1 LTGFRWTAGEVR
13 RALETES
20 PAGEIEFTGIS
31 TDTRK
36 IESGSLFVALKGASF
51 DGHDYLAQAAE
62 QGATGAVVAHVPGDA
77 PRGMMLFVVD
87 DTLHALGKLGRHRR
101 RALGGRVV
109 AVAGS
114 NGKTTTKE
122 LLRAVLS
129 PRLRVHATEANLNNQ
144 VGVPLTLLG
153 VPDEAEAVVVE
164 AGTNE
169 PGEITLLSRIIEP
182 DAAIITSIGEEHLE
196 GLGSVEGVLEEELAI
211 FDGLAP
217 GGTGFVAD
225 EPAELPEGAQGRIGG
240 MRLRVAGFDERADL
254 FPDGGREGVRVRPD
268 GSTEWSF
275 HGVPIHLPVPGM
287 HNVRNALLALGVA
300 EAWGVPVQDAA
311 KGLAAMQGLKMR
323 NEWMRVGSI
332 GVMADCYNANPPSM
346 RAALDLLAGLPAEG
360 EKVAVIGTMR
370 ELGDH
375 GERLHREL
383 ALHAAG
389 LLGHGIDRVVA
400 TGDFVRAFAEN
411 ASELGDRL
419 IAAEDPV
426 QAYEA
431 LRPTLT
437 GRETLLLKGSR
448 GVALERL
455 LPLIERDFGS
465 VEPVTVPT
473 EG

>member
-1 LTGFRWTAGEVR
+1 
-13 RALETES
+13 
-20 PAGEIEFTGIS
+20 
-31 TDTRK
+31 
-36 IESGSLFVALKGASF
+36 
-51 DGHDYLAQAAE
+51 
-62 QGATGAVVAHVPGDA
+62 
-77 PRGMMLFVVD
+77 
-87 DTLHALGKLGRHRR
+87 
-101 RALGGRVV
+101 VV

-129 PRLRVHATEANLNNQ
+129 PRLRVHATDANLNNQ
-144 VGVPLTLLG
+144 VGVPLTLLAA
-153 VPDEAEAVVVE
+153 PDDAEAVIVE

-211 FDGLAP
+211 FDALRPEGVA
-217 GGTGFVAD
+217 FVAD
-225 EPAELPEGAQGRIGG
+225 EPAELPQGAQGRIGG
-240 MRLRVAGFDERADL
+240 MRLRVAGLDARADL

-275 HGVPIHLPVPGM
+275 RGVPVHLPVPGM

-300 EAWGVPVQDAA
+300 EAWGVPIEDAA

-323 NEWMRVGSI
+323 NEWMRAGSI
-332 GVMADCYNANPPSM
+332 GIMADCYNANPPSM

-360 EKVAVIGTMR
+360 AKVAVIGTMR

-389 LLGHGIDRVVA
+389 LVGHGIDRVVA
-400 TGDFVRAFAEN
+400 TGDFVRAFEEN

-426 QAYEA
+426 QAYQA

-455 LPLIERDFGS
+455 IPLLERDFAS